1 MIKIDFKKILK
12 LSKKPDIFTRTD
24 DEFWNDPYI
33 SQKMLEAHLNPGL
46 DAASRSFK
54 TIDRSVKWL
63 TEKILPEPD
72 NSTKILDL
80 GCGPGLYST
89 GLARAGYMITGIDF
103 SERSISYAK
112 KQAEAENLEIK
123 YLYQNYLTI
132 DYRKEF
138 DVIMLIYCDLGALT
152 DEERDILLD
161 KIYRALKPGGLF
173 IFDVFTDKNRE
184 DSSIGRSWE
193 VTEKGFWKSEPYIA
207 LTETLLYPENDT
219 FLDQT
224 IVMTADKEVNLYRIY
239 DHFYTRK
246 TISELLDRHGFKDHN
261 YYANLQ
267 GNSYNRDSNTIALIT
282 TK

>member
-1 MIKIDFKKILK
+1 MIKININK
-12 LSKKPDIFTRTD
+12 LLRLSQKPEIFTRTEE
-24 DEFWNDPYI
+24 EFWNDPYI
-33 SQKMLEAHLNPGL
+33 SKKMLEAHLNPEL
-46 DAASRSFK
+46 DGASRSFE
-54 TIDRSVKWL
+54 TIDRSVRWL
-63 TEKILPEPD
+63 TEKILPAPEE
-72 NSTKILDL
+72 NIKIFDL
-80 GCGPGLYST
+80 GCGPGLYTSR
-89 GLARAGYMITGIDF
+89 LARAGYSMTGIDY

-132 DYRKEF
+132 DYQEEF

-152 DEERDILLD
+152 DKERDILLD

-173 IFDVFTDKNRE
+173 IFDVFTDKNR
-184 DSSIGRSWE
+184 DKTSIGRSWE
-193 VTEKGFWKSEPYIA
+193 LTEEGFWSREPYLA
-207 LTETLLYPENDT
+207 LTETFLYPENDT

-224 IVMTADKEVNLYRIY
+224 IVMTADKEVSLYRIY